1 MKTACAWIAV
11 GIVVFS
17 FPLQSAAESAV
28 LPNFAWPVDGKI
40 IDDDDGK
47 RSAAS
52 TEGVDILVPEG
63 TEVRASLAGTVIY
76 AGNGLKSFGNLI
88 LIKHEGDWVTVY
100 AHNSELFVNRGDV
113 VQTGDV
119 IAKSGMTGFVSR
131 PELHFE
137 IRKKQSPWSPSEYLP
152 LLKLQDLDVP

>member
-1 MKTACAWIAV
+1 METACACIAV
-11 GIVVFS
+11 ALAVFS
-17 FPLQSAAESAV
+17 FPLQAAAEGAAI
-28 LPNFAWPVDGKI
+28 PNFAWPVDGKI

-52 TEGVDILVPEG
+52 TEGIDILVPEG

-76 AGNGLKSFGNLI
+76 AGNGLRSFGNLI
-88 LIKHEGDWVTVY
+88 LIKHEGGWVTVY
-100 AHNSELFVNRGDV
+100 GHNSELFVNRGEP

-137 IRKKQSPWSPSEYLP
+137 IRKKKSPWNPAEYLP

>member
-1 MKTACAWIAV
+1 MYTACACIAV
-11 GIVVFS
+11 SFVVFS
-17 FPLQSAAESAV
+17 FPPPAAAENAS

-40 IDDDDGK
+40 IDDDDGM

-52 TEGVDILVPEG
+52 TEGIDILVPVG

-76 AGNGLKSFGNLI
+76 AGDGLKSFGNLI
-88 LIKHEGDWVTVY
+88 LIKHEDGWVTVY
-100 AHNSELFVNRGDV
+100 GHNSELFVNRGDE

-119 IAKSGMTGFVSR
+119 IAKSGMTGFVSQ

-137 IRKKQSPWSPSEYLP
+137 IRKKQSPWNPAEYLP

>member
-1 MKTACAWIAV
+1 MCTACACVAV
-11 GIVVFS
+11 SIVILS
-17 FPLQSAAESAV
+17 LSLPAAAESANP
-28 LPNFAWPVDGKI
+28 PNFAWPVDGKI

-52 TEGVDILVPEG
+52 TEGIDILVPEG

-76 AGNGLKSFGNLI
+76 AGDGLKSFGNLI
-88 LIKHEGDWVTVY
+88 LIKHEDGWVTVY
-100 AHNSELFVNRGDV
+100 GHNSELFVNRGDA

-119 IAKSGMTGFVSR
+119 IAKSGRTGFVSR

-137 IRKKQSPWSPSEYLP
+137 IRKKQSPWNPAEYLP
-152 LLKLQDLDVP
+152 LLRLQDLDVP

>member
-1 MKTACAWIAV
+1 MGTAYASIAV
-11 GIVVFS
+11 GLVIFS
-17 FPLQSAAESAV
+17 FPLQVAAENAV
-28 LPNFAWPVDGKI
+28 LPNFAWPVEGKI

-52 TEGVDILVPEG
+52 TEGIDILVPAG

-76 AGNGLKSFGNLI
+76 AGNGLKSFGNLV
-88 LIKHEGDWVTVY
+88 LIKHEGGWVTIY

-137 IRKKQSPWSPSEYLP
+137 IRKKQLPRNPTEYLP
-152 LLKLQDLDVP
+152 LLKLQDLDMP